1 MLASSNSLT
10 VPAHG
15 RDRDVPV
22 DLGGA
27 PIQLFDVGVILRV
40 RQHPGDDPALLG
52 HLEAF
57 FDTEPLKPRW
67 FVAAHRGKAQAF
79 KKLAGR

>member
-10 VPAHG
+10 VPVRG

-52 HLEAF
+52 HLEAL
-57 FDTEPLKPRW
+57 FDTEPLKP
-67 FVAAHRGKAQAF
+67 
-79 KKLAGR
+79 